1 MNNRFKDIVVV
12 GSVAF
17 DDIETIK
24 GKKKRLLGGS
34 GTYFSIAASL
44 FTKVHLIGIVGDDFN
59 KSYIDMLHSKS
70 ISTDYLI
77 QESGK
82 TFSWGGKYNS
92 DFSQRDTLFT
102 DLGVFEH
109 FSPKIDGENFKKP
122 ILFLAN
128 IQPSLQMEVINQV
141 SNPNL
146 IVMDTM
152 NLWIDNNLD
161 ELNAVIK
168 KVDILLINDEEA
180 VELTGVKNLYNAGLS
195 LLKQGPKY
203 VIIKK
208 GGDGSLIISNQDN
221 IEIPAIPNIDVY
233 DPTGAGDSFAGGFLG
248 YIASNEKFNIVEAVL
263 HGTAIASYTVSG
275 FGIEKIEK
283 IELNSIKKRIKL
295 LKDLIKEF

>member
-59 KSYIDMLHSKS
+59 KSYIDLLHSKS

-82 TFSWGGKYNS
+82 TFCWGGKYNS
-92 DFSQRDTLFT
+92 DFSQRETLFT

-109 FSPKIDGENFKKP
+109 FSPKIDGEKFKKP

-152 NLWIDNNLD
+152 NLWIDNNP
-161 ELNAVIK
+161 V
-168 KVDILLINDEEA
+168 
-180 VELTGVKNLYNAGLS
+180 
-195 LLKQGPKY
+195 
-203 VIIKK
+203 
-208 GGDGSLIISNQDN
+208 
-221 IEIPAIPNIDVY
+221 
-233 DPTGAGDSFAGGFLG
+233 
-248 YIASNEKFNIVEAVL
+248 
-263 HGTAIASYTVSG
+263 SYTHLTLPTMFEV
-275 FGIEKIEK
+275 
-283 IELNSIKKRIKL
+283 
-295 LKDLIKEF
+295 